1 MSQLQAQDLVLAIHL
16 LIEDRPWTFQS
27 ASDSLGISASQTHA
41 AWKRLVHA
49 KLADAEFK
57 KVIRRNLLEFICC
70 GAKYC
75 FPPTMKGIGSGMPT
89 AHTHPKLKKLLL
101 SGEADRYVWPTS
113 VGKAK
118 GTTIEPLHKAAIH
131 LAQNSEKAYEVLAAF
146 DALRSGK
153 TRDQEVAISILKE
166 LLK

>member
-1 MSQLQAQDLVLAIHL
+1 MSQLQSQDLVLAIYL
-16 LIEDRPWTFQS
+16 LMEDRPWTFQS
-27 ASDSLGISASQTHA
+27 ASESLGISASQTHA

-75 FPPTMKGIGSGMPT
+75 FPPTIKGGGYGIPT
-89 AHTHPKLKKLLL
+89 AHTHPKLRKLLL
-101 SGEADRYVWPTS
+101 SAESDRYVWPTS
-113 VGKAK
+113 VGKVK
-118 GTTIEPLHKAAIH
+118 GTTIEPLHRSAIH
-131 LAQNSEKAYEVLAAF
+131 LSQNSAKAYEVLAAF

-166 LLK
+166 LFK